1 MRVAEN
7 ATQKQLIQCLSHV
20 TFKKVV
26 LSNFH
31 RDIFTRCCLS
41 LFLYVLSFETSKNT
55 KSHCKSLLISS
66 ATILIFIES
75 ENLISIVL
83 DF

>member
-20 TFKKVV
+20 AFKKVV

-31 RDIFTRCCLS
+31 RDIFTKCCLS
-41 LFLYVLSFETSKNT
+41 LFLSVFFPLKPAKTQSLTVNHYSFQVLQY
-55 KSHCKSLLISS
+55 
-66 ATILIFIES
+66 
-75 ENLISIVL
+75 
-83 DF
+83 

>member
-1 MRVAEN
+1 MLNSCDVWKN
-7 ATQKQLIQCLSHV
+7 GVKQFSQGY
-20 TFKKVV
+20 FYKV
-26 LSNFH
+26 LSLIISF
-31 RDIFTRCCLS
+31 R
-41 LFLYVLSFETSKNT
+41 VLSFETGKNT

>member
-1 MRVAEN
+1 MA
-7 ATQKQLIQCLSHV
+7 LIIS
-20 TFKKVV
+20 F
-26 LSNFH
+26 
-31 RDIFTRCCLS
+31 R
-41 LFLYVLSFETSKNT
+41 VLSFETSKNT

-66 ATILIFIES
+66 AIILIFIES